1 MLNPYPLDTLEYA
14 AFAYRVFFFL
24 CLPVCA
30 WVAWSDLKTM
40 KIPNMAVL
48 TLMVIY
54 FFSGLM
60 VLPLETWLWRWAS
73 FAVVLA
79 IGFILNMIANV
90 GAGDAKFAAA
100 AAPFAAQRMDHLI
113 LILILFAAFL
123 LGAFTAHRILR
134 AIPAVRAMAPDWVS
148 WKRKDFPMGLAL
160 VGTLMAYLTL
170 MAFFPSAMI
179 AIHSVLTDSNM

>member
-40 KIPNMAVL
+40 KIPNKAVL

-160 VGTLMAYLTL
+160 VGTLMTYLAL
-170 MAFFPSAMI
+170 MAFPSMMI
-179 AIHSVLTDSNM
+179 AIQTLLAAIRM